1 MTIMLRC
8 THYKYVTTPHF
19 AEQQPEQFLSPEKED
34 AGDTAVVATDDIT
47 TAAFALFSTP
57 FAAASEAMNFDAVA
71 SLLSPKGDVARR

>member
-47 TAAFALFSTP
+47 TAALALFSTP
-57 FAAASEAMNFDAVA
+57 FASEAMNFDAVA

>member
-1 MTIMLRC
+1 MRGTLLLLPLMIYLFTQR
-8 THYKYVTTPHF
+8 TRFSGVGRRGP
-19 AEQQPEQFLSPEKED
+19 P
-34 AGDTAVVATDDIT
+34 GDTT